1 MSKLKEVES
10 RRKSSTRKSGVKSN
24 ASNKDMLEQERLV
37 SEMAEKF
44 SSDWFRNV
52 QIGLDLPRNENRNCV
67 HRVETFWGDFQN
79 QFLTY

>member
-1 MSKLKEVES
+1 VKVEWDVKIE
-10 RRKSSTRKSGVKSN
+10 KSRKSGLKSN

-52 QIGLDLPRNENRNCV
+52 QIGLDLSKLA
-67 HRVETFWGDFQN
+67 QK
-79 QFLTY
+79 